1 MKGWEG
7 RRSGFSAVLA
17 EGFGG
22 SEGGVVLLE
31 GVGVVSAIFDLAFR
45 NVEGYNLRFFVGFEE
60 RRFVLGW

>member
-1 MKGWEG
+1 MNGWEG

-31 GVGVVSAIFDLAFR
+31 GVGVVSAILTW
-45 NVEGYNLRFFVGFEE
+45 LLE
-60 RRFVLGW
+60 R